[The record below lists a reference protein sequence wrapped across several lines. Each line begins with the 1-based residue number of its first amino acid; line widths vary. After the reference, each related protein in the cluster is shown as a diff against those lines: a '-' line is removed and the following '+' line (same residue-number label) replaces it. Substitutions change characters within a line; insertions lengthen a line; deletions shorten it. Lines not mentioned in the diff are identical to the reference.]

1 MPLPKLPKLGGF
13 PKPPRISEI
22 IKKANPVREIVED
35 ARTLIKSGREEVSEV
50 ASSLRVEK
58 VAPPPEEEPPFSQN
72 EAVATGTA
80 CLPCCRDHLSTSSS
94 ALSEGIRFARDKG
107 IKDPE
112 ALRRIRIAL
121 DELNVMERID
131 LAPDE
136 TIKLKGAEKDLA
148 NWTLKGSR
156 EIRHAITAIKD
167 VESMEQAA
175 AEASAITEEFISRL
189 WAIPEEECETCGE
202 VRESIRQFVEKR
214 KRERGGEG

>member
-1 MPLPKLPKLGGF
+1 MPPELPGPLKIKLP
-13 PKPPRISEI
+13 E
-22 IKKANPVREIVED
+22 NPLRPLRKVIRE
-35 ARTLIKSGREEVSEV
+35 GRQQIEK
-50 ASSLRVEK
+50 ASSDIHSIAEELNPLGASETPTT
-58 VAPPPEEEPPFSQN
+58 APESQEEPPFSQN

-136 TIKLKGAEKDLA
+136 TTKLKGAEKGLA

-167 VESMEQAA
+167 VETMEQAA
-175 AEASAITEEFISRL
+175 AKASAITEEFISRL

-214 KRERGGEG
+214 KRERGGE